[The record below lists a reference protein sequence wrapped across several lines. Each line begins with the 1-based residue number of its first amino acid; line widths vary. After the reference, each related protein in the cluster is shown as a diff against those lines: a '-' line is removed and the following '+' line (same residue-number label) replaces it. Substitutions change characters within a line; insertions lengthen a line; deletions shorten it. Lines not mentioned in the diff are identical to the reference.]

1 LQDNAVVRLT
11 EKGLV
16 WYGAGTGDAPRSL
29 DDESVRAQLIN
40 VASQP
45 AAYICFAV
53 PGADVRLCTREVDP
67 QEKKHLEKSLP
78 FMLEDELV
86 AELDDLHFATE
97 MADKYSVNIA
107 ICSQQKMVDWQ
118 SYVADYPN
126 VTRWLPEPLLLP
138 WQAGEWCLVIE
149 QQQVIARMGAFE
161 GFSIEPELLLVTLQA
176 ASNNNES
183 LPEAIVIYGDNQ
195 TQDSALLPEEL
206 QSLIQWRRGDLS
218 AALMLAEQVSS
229 RSINLLQGEFGM
241 RLPLALWWQQW
252 RSVAAVIAIAFCV
265 QLAATY
271 ADYANLKSEQAQLQ
285 QAIVDSYREVYP
297 EGAIVDAEKQ
307 LKRQLRGLR
316 GSGQTSGF
324 VSLIQRVGEVV
335 YRSSGTQIASI
346 NYSDKAEELRMNISA
361 ADFEAVE
368 DIRTA
373 MNTAGLEAVMESS
386 SAQGERVRARMRVG
400 AGS

>member
-1 LQDNAVVRLT
+1 
-11 EKGLV
+11 
-16 WYGAGTGDAPRSL
+16 
-29 DDESVRAQLIN
+29 
-40 VASQP
+40 
-45 AAYICFAV
+45 
-53 PGADVRLCTREVDP
+53 
-67 QEKKHLEKSLP
+67 
-78 FMLEDELV
+78 
-86 AELDDLHFATE
+86 
-97 MADKYSVNIA
+97 
-107 ICSQQKMVDWQ
+107 
-118 SYVADYPN
+118 
-126 VTRWLPEPLLLP
+126 
-138 WQAGEWCLVIE
+138 
-149 QQQVIARMGAFE
+149 
-161 GFSIEPELLLVTLQA
+161 
-176 ASNNNES
+176 
-183 LPEAIVIYGDNQ
+183 
-195 TQDSALLPEEL
+195 
-206 QSLIQWRRGDLS
+206 
-218 AALMLAEQVSS
+218 
-229 RSINLLQGEFGM
+229 M

-324 VSLIQRVGEVV
+324 VSLIQRVGKVV

>member
-1 LQDNAVVRLT
+1 MQDNAVVRLT
-11 EKGLV
+11 DKGLV

-29 DDESVRAQLIN
+29 GEESVRAQLIAA
-40 VASQP
+40 ASQP
-45 AAYICFAV
+45 GAHICFAV
-53 PGADVRLCTREVDP
+53 PGADVRLCTREIDP
-67 QEKKHLEKSLP
+67 QEKKHLEKTLP
-78 FMLEDELV
+78 FMLEDELIS
-86 AELDDLHFATE
+86 ELDDVHFSTE

-107 ICSQQKMVDWQ
+107 ICGQQKMLDWQ
-118 SYVADYPN
+118 PFVADYPN

-149 QQQVIARMGAFE
+149 SHQVIVRMGAFE

-176 ASNNNES
+176 ALHSNES
-183 LPEAIVIYGDNQ
+183 EPAAIVIYGDNQ
-195 TQDSALLPEEL
+195 SHDSALLPEEL
-206 QSLIQWRRGDLS
+206 QPLIQWRRGDLS
-218 AALMLAEQVSS
+218 AALMLAGQVSS
-229 RSINLLQGEFGM
+229 SPINLLQGEFGV
-241 RLPLALWWQQW
+241 RLPLALWWRQW
-252 RSVAAVIAIAFCV
+252 RSVAAVIAVAFCV

-271 ADYANLKSEQAQLQ
+271 ADYASLKDEQAQLQ
-285 QAIVDSYREVYP
+285 QAVVDSYREVYP
-297 EGAIVDAEKQ
+297 DGAIVDAEKQ

-335 YRSSGTQIASI
+335 SRSSGTQIASI
-346 NYSDKAEELRMNISA
+346 NYNDKAEELRMNISA